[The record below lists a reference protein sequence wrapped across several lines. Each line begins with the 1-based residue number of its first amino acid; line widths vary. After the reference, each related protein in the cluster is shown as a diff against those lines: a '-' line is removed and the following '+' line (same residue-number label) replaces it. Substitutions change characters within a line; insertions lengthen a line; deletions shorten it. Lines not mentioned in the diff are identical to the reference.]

1 MRHGLLT
8 VFVLLCGLVAACHR
22 APADVDLRIDAVLP
36 LFGPV
41 IARQVIGGRAD
52 DGGERVW
59 MLEGGEAIV
68 SVDLRAGVA
77 SRTAIAKPPG
87 ETCWGLAR
95 LDDGSLWTLMGRSS
109 LAQVA
114 PGGAIARQMVLPE
127 PHFGLYARGPRLIYQ
142 PARFIQ
148 TGGLLFAG
156 APGDLH
162 PAPWSAIEPRGFPG
176 LARASAAALN
186 MVACGATR
194 TREQPCWFPD
204 DTSVA
209 LVGPDGR
216 TRRVAL
222 SGLPRV
228 APELLLASDHPAR
241 PLRDVFVDETGA
253 IWVLSS
259 GTPAAGGGGVPG
271 GWLLA
276 EYTGAGTLVRIRRL
290 SDAVRMILKV
300 DRTHVVVL
308 SGAGMVAE
316 VVR

>member
-1 MRHGLLT
+1 M
-8 VFVLLCGLVAACHR
+8 AACHR
-22 APADVDLRIDAVLP
+22 TPADVDRRIDAVLP

-59 MLEGGEAIV
+59 MLEGGDAIV
-68 SVDLRAGVA
+68 SVDLRARVG

-87 ETCWGLAR
+87 GTCWGLAR
-95 LDDGSLWTLMGRSS
+95 LDDGSLWTLMARSS

-114 PGGAIARQMVLPE
+114 PEGGIAREMVLPE
-127 PHFGLYARGPRLIYQ
+127 PHFGLYARGQRLIYQ
-142 PARFIQ
+142 PARFVQ

-156 APGDLH
+156 APGDPH
-162 PAPWSAIEPRGFPG
+162 PKPWSAIEPRSFPG
-176 LARASAAALN
+176 LARAAAAALN

-194 TREQPCWFPD
+194 TGEQPCWFPD
-204 DTSVA
+204 DTTVA
-209 LVGPDGR
+209 LIGRDGQ

-222 SGLPRV
+222 SGLTRV
-228 APELLLASDHPAR
+228 APEVLLASDNPAR
-241 PLRDVFVDETGA
+241 PLRDVFVEETGA

-259 GTPAAGGGGVPG
+259 GTPPPGSGDVPG

-276 EYTGAGTLVRIRRL
+276 EYTGAGSLVRLRGL
-290 SDAVRMILKV
+290 SEAVRMILKV
-300 DRTHVVVL
+300 DRTRVVVL

-316 VVR
+316 VQR